1 MGRLSSCTL
10 SDDLAAVIEQ
20 TGAHDATLV
29 GFSMG
34 GGEVARYM
42 SRHDGRAVA
51 KAALVARGGTRRAHY
66 TAWRRTAAR
75 ATTTRPLTGAACH
88 DALTHPSP
96 SISRRAARAARHVA
110 ALGLGL
116 VILFEEWGWEPLARL
131 LANIARLPL
140 LAWLAQRIA
149 ALPPYA
155 ALVAFTLPWLIL
167 LPVKVLALWL
177 IAAGHGALGVAVIVL
192 AKVVGTAT
200 LAWLFTL
207 TKPALMRLAW
217 FAAVYERW
225 VAWKAGLL
233 ASLRASRAW
242 AWGRALKRG
251 LARRLRRWRAMRP

>member
-1 MGRLSSCTL
+1 M
-10 SDDLAAVIEQ
+10 
-20 TGAHDATLV
+20 
-29 GFSMG
+29 
-34 GGEVARYM
+34 
-42 SRHDGRAVA
+42 
-51 KAALVARGGTRRAHY
+51 
-66 TAWRRTAAR
+66 
-75 ATTTRPLTGAACH
+75 
-88 DALTHPSP
+88 
-96 SISRRAARAARHVA
+96 
-110 ALGLGL
+110 LGL
-116 VILFEEWGWEPLARL
+116 VIVFEEWGWEPLARL

-167 LPVKVLALWL
+167 LPVKLLALWL
-177 IAAGHGALGVAVIVL
+177 ITAGHGALGVAVIVL

-217 FAAVYERW
+217 LAAVYERW

-251 LARRLRRWRAMRP
+251 LVRRLRRWRAMRP